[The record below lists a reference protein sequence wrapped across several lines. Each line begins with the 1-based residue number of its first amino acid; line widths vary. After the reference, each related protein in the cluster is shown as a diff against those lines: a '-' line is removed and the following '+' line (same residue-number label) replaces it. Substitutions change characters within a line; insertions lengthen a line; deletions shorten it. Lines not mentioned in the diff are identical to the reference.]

1 VKLIAALLLALLASG
16 AASGATLAERLDPL
30 VEAAHHDQ
38 HFDGIMLVG
47 QGDGIAYARA
57 IGEEAPGVPMRI
69 DSVWRLASLTKQV
82 TALLVM
88 QQVAAGTLDLDSP
101 VSRYWPNWPSPH
113 AREITIRMLLKHL
126 SGLADPEDSPKDA
139 QGIPSFYRTR
149 GAQASP
155 MRNAAGYCAQHP
167 RAAPGAGYH
176 YNNCDY
182 LVLGAILQIVTGR
195 PYPDLVQQR
204 VIAPLGLQRFG
215 LFSPAR
221 PESPATMPGYDEA
234 GQPGPR
240 VNLGAYGA
248 AGSLFGTP
256 EDIWRFDRALMT
268 GSLLDPAA
276 TAEMWKGDP
285 AIGMT
290 ALGAWSYTVALA
302 GCPAPVSLVERRGAI
317 GGIQIRN
324 FFEPSAQTAVILLT
338 NRAAVDFGEI
348 WQAKGLSYDFL
359 STVLCPAPTA
369 PNP

>member
-1 VKLIAALLLALLASG
+1 MRPLAALLLALLAVG
-16 AASGATLAERLDPL
+16 AAPAATLAPRLDAL
-30 VEAAHHDQ
+30 VELAHRDR
-38 HFDGIMLVG
+38 HFDGVVLIG
-47 QGDGIAYARA
+47 RDDDIAYSRA
-57 IGEEAPGVPMRI
+57 IGEEAPGVPMRT

-88 QQVAAGTLDLDSP
+88 QQVAAGTIDLDSP
-101 VSRYWPNWPSPH
+101 VSRYWPTWPSPH
-113 AREITIRMLLKHL
+113 AGQITIRMLLKHM

-139 QGIPSFYRTR
+139 QGVPGFYRAR
-149 GAQASP
+149 GALASP
-155 MRNAAGYCAQHP
+155 MRNAAGYCALKP
-167 RAAPGAGYH
+167 RTPPGIEYH

-182 LVLGAILQIVTGR
+182 LVLGALLQIITGQS
-195 PYPDLVQQR
+195 YADLVQQR
-204 VIAPLGLQRFG
+204 IAGPLGLDHFG

-221 PESPATMPGYDEA
+221 PDSPATMPGYDTE
-234 GQPGPR
+234 GRPGPR
-240 VNLGAYGA
+240 LNLGVYGA

-256 EDIWRFDRALMT
+256 QDIWRFDRALMAGT
-268 GSLLDPAA
+268 LLDAAA

-302 GCPAPVSLVERRGAI
+302 GCPDPVALVERRGAI

-324 FFEPSAQTAVILLT
+324 FFEPSARIAVILLT

-348 WQAKGLSYDFL
+348 WQGKGLSYDFL
-359 STVLCPAPTA
+359 STALCPAPTA